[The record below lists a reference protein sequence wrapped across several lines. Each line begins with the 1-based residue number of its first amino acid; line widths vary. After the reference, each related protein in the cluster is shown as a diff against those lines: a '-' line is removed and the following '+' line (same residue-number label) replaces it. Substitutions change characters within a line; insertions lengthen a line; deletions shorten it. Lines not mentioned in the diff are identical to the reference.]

1 MIEIFNKNN
10 ARLTELAD
18 LIKLMRIDPNY
29 ILIIRQYEN
38 GKN

>member
-1 MIEIFNKNN
+1 MINLFNKNN

-29 ILIIRQYEN
+29 ISIIRQYEN

>member
-1 MIEIFNKNN
+1 MIEIFNTNN

-29 ILIIRQYEN
+29 ILIIRKHED

>member
-1 MIEIFNKNN
+1 MIEQFNSNN
-10 ARLTELAD
+10 ARLNELAD

-29 ILIIRQYEN
+29 ILLIRKYEN